1 MNERILPHLFMDRGA
16 LCKGGDPQDSEA
28 CLLTSI
34 PKVDLY
40 QEFALIGHPFHNM
53 KLLETMHEWRTSV
66 SGLETD
72 LK

>member
-1 MNERILPHLFMDRGA
+1 MNERTLPPLFMDREA
-16 LCKGGDPQDSEA
+16 PCIGGDPHDFKVY
-28 CLLTSI
+28 LLTSI